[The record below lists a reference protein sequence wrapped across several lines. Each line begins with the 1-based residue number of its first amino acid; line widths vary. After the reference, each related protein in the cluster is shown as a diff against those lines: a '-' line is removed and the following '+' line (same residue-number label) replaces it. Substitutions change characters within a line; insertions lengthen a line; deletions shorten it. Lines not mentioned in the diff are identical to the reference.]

1 MKTLQNFILENQG
14 SLTIDDIYVWED
26 PKNEGRYTLIAFDK
40 QSKKALGNLEF
51 TSEITSMPLNDTVD
65 KSKAIEIQSV
75 EVKDKSRNNG
85 IGTLLV
91 NKCIEI
97 ADENESDIYLYAASL
112 ETVGNKENTEKLLK
126 WYGKLGFEQV
136 PDSEFDKNLKEVK
149 KEQCLVRRHKK

>member
-26 PKNEGRYTLIAFDK
+26 PKNKGFYTLIAFDK
-40 QSKKALGNLEF
+40 QSKKSLGSLEF
-51 TSEITSMPLNDTVD
+51 TSEITSMPVNDTVD

-85 IGTLLV
+85 VGTLLV
-91 NKCIEI
+91 KKCIEI

-112 ETVGNKENTEKLLK
+112 ETVGNTENTEKLLQ

-136 PDSEFDKNLKEVK
+136 PDSEFNKNLGDVK
-149 KEQCLVRRHKK
+149 KEQCLVRRYKK

>member
-26 PKNEGRYTLIAFDK
+26 PKNEGKYALIAFDK
-40 QSKKALGNLEF
+40 QSKKSLGSLEF
-51 TSEITSMPLNDTVD
+51 TSELETMPVNDTVD

-85 IGTLLV
+85 VGTLLV
-91 NKCIEI
+91 KKCIEI

-112 ETVGNKENTEKLLK
+112 ETVGNIENTEKLLK
-126 WYGKLGFEQV
+126 WYEKLGFEQV
-136 PDSEFDKNLKEVK
+136 PDSEFDKNLGSVK
-149 KEQCLVRRHKK
+149 KEQCLVRRYKK

>member
-51 TSEITSMPLNDTVD
+51 TSEITSMPVNDTVD

-126 WYGKLGFEQV
+126 WYGKLGFGQV

>member
-26 PKNEGRYTLIAFDK
+26 PKNKGRYTLIAFDK
-40 QSKKALGNLEF
+40 QSKKALGSLKF
-51 TSEITSMPLNDTVD
+51 TSELETVPVNDTVD
-65 KSKAIEIQSV
+65 KSKAIEIQEV
-75 EVKDKSRNNG
+75 EVKDNSRNNG

-91 NKCIEI
+91 KKCIEI

-126 WYGKLGFEQV
+126 WYRKLGFEQV
-136 PDSEFDKNLKEVK
+136 PDSEFDKNLGQVK
-149 KEQCLVRRHKK
+149 KEQCLVRRYKK

>member
-26 PKNEGRYTLIAFDK
+26 PKNEGKYALFAFDK
-40 QSKKALGNLEF
+40 QTKKSLGSLKF
-51 TSEITSMPLNDTVD
+51 TSELETMPLNDTVD

-75 EVKDKSRNNG
+75 EVKDKNRNNG
-85 IGTLLV
+85 VGTLLV
-91 NKCIEI
+91 KKCIEI

-149 KEQCLVRRHKK
+149 KEQCLVRRYKK

>member
-14 SLTIDDIYVWED
+14 ALTIDDIYVWED
-26 PKNEGRYTLIAFDK
+26 PKNNGRYTLIAFDK
-40 QSKKALGNLEF
+40 QSKKDLGSLKF
-51 TSEITSMPLNDTVD
+51 TSEIETMPVNDTVD
-65 KSKAIEIQSV
+65 KSKAIEIQEV
-75 EVKDKSRNNG
+75 NVKDKNRNNG
-85 IGTLLV
+85 IGTLLL

-136 PDSEFDKNLKEVK
+136 PDSEFDKNLEVVK
-149 KEQCLVRRHKK
+149 KEQCLVRRYKK

>member
-14 SLTIDDIYVWED
+14 TLTIDDIYVWED

-40 QSKKALGNLEF
+40 QSKKSLGSLEF
-51 TSEITSMPLNDTVD
+51 TSELETMPLNDTVD

-126 WYGKLGFEQV
+126 WYEKLGFEQV

>member
-26 PKNEGRYTLIAFDK
+26 PKNEGIYALFAFDK
-40 QSKKALGNLEF
+40 QTKKSLGSLKF
-51 TSEITSMPLNDTVD
+51 TSELETMPLNDTVD

-75 EVKDKSRNNG
+75 EVKDKNRNNG
-85 IGTLLV
+85 VGTLLV
-91 NKCIEI
+91 KKCIEI

>member
-14 SLTIDDIYVWED
+14 SLTIEDIYVWED

-40 QSKKALGNLEF
+40 QSKKSLGSLEF
-51 TSEITSMPLNDTVD
+51 TSELETMPVNDTVD

-85 IGTLLV
+85 VGTLLV
-91 NKCIEI
+91 KKCIEI

-112 ETVGNKENTEKLLK
+112 ETVGNVENTEKLLK
-126 WYGKLGFEQV
+126 WYEKLGFEQV
-136 PDSEFDKNLKEVK
+136 PDSEFDKNLKGVK